1 MTTSTTTAMT
11 FMLRFFLI
19 AFCASTL
26 FSTKVLAY
34 TSIDNHAVDLNLDQ
48 PSKPTLLVFWASW
61 CRICIKEIPKVKT
74 IKDTHPSIQLVGI
87 NVNQKPEDGLK
98 IQQEY
103 KLPYPSIADPELII
117 ADQFAIKGTP
127 GFVLLNTD
135 GELIIK
141 TNKLSKKLKQSLAAL
156 NSNDE

>member
-1 MTTSTTTAMT
+1 MI

-19 AFCASTL
+19 VFFSSAL
-26 FSTKVLAY
+26 FATKVLAH
-34 TSIDNHAVDLNLDQ
+34 TSIDNNAVDLNLDQ
-48 PSKPTLLVFWASW
+48 PNKPTLLVFWASW

-74 IKDTHPSIQLVGI
+74 IKDTYPNIQLVGI
-87 NVNQKPEDGLK
+87 NVNQTPEDGLK

-103 KLPYPSIADPELII
+103 QLPYPSIADPDLII

-127 GFVLLNTD
+127 SFVLLNAD

-141 TNKLSKKLKQSLAAL
+141 TNKLSKKLKQSLTAF

>member
-1 MTTSTTTAMT
+1 MI

-19 AFCASTL
+19 VFFASAL
-26 FSTKVLAY
+26 FATKVLAH
-34 TSIDNHAVDLNLDQ
+34 TSIDNNAVDLNLDQ
-48 PSKPTLLVFWASW
+48 PNKPTLLVFWASW

-74 IKDTHPSIQLVGI
+74 IKDTYPNIQLVGI

-103 KLPYPSIADPELII
+103 QLPYPSIADPDLII

-127 GFVLLNTD
+127 SFVLLNAD

-141 TNKLSKKLKQSLAAL
+141 TNKLSKKLKQSLTAF